1 MKKRNN
7 IIWSIMGII
16 LLLIILFGNKIEDG
30 LACLAYYDQCTAE
43 RVEGLTREQCLNRD
57 DVVAF
62 LFTDNICLVKSSK

>member
-1 MKKRNN
+1 
-7 IIWSIMGII
+7 MGII

-62 LFTDNICLVKSSK
+62 LFTDNICLVKSSKQKTHNKAI